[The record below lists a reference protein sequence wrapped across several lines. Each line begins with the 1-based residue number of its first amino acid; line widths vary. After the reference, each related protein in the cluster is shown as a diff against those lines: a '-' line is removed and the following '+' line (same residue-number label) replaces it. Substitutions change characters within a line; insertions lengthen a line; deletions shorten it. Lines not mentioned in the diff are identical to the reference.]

1 MRLILEQ
8 IRTGGDRNFAYL
20 VGDRDAGAAAIVD
33 PSFDPAAVVERA
45 AAQGL
50 TVSYVVNTHGH
61 ADHTN
66 GNRRACGL
74 TGAPLAAFAQNA
86 GRRLDDGDVLEI
98 GSLRLRALHT
108 PGHADDHLVLIE
120 PDERFALTGDLLFV
134 GKVGGTAGRAA
145 ARTEWESLRR
155 LLDAAGDDVTVWPGH
170 DYGCR
175 PASTIGMERRTNP
188 FLRCADFDAFLD
200 LKERWP
206 AFKAR
211 HGLR

>member
-20 VGDRDAGAAAIVD
+20 VGDREAGVAAVVD

-45 AAQGL
+45 TAQGL
-50 TVSYVVNTHGH
+50 TVRSVVNTHGH
-61 ADHTN
+61 GDHTN
-66 GNRRACGL
+66 GNDEARRL
-74 TGAPLAAFAQNA
+74 TGAPLVAFGSNA
-86 GRRLDDGDVLEI
+86 DQRLDDGGVLDV
-98 GSLRLRALHT
+98 GALRLRALYT
-108 PGHADDHLVLIE
+108 PGHADDHLVLFE

-134 GKVGGTAGRAA
+134 GKVGGTSGREA
-145 ARTEWESLRR
+145 ARTEWDSLHR
-155 LLDAAGDDVTVWPGH
+155 LLDAAGDDVMVWPGH

-188 FLRCADFDAFLD
+188 FLGCGDFEAFFD
-200 LKERWP
+200 LKERW
-206 AFKAR
+206 ASFKSE

>member
-8 IRTGGDRNFAYL
+8 MRTGGDRNFAYL
-20 VGDRDAGAAAIVD
+20 IGDREAGVAAIVD

-45 AAQGL
+45 TVQGL
-50 TVSYVVNTHGH
+50 TVRYVVNTHGH
-61 ADHTN
+61 GDHTN
-66 GNRRACGL
+66 GNDEARGL
-74 TGAPLAAFAQNA
+74 TGAPLVAFAGDA
-86 GRRLDDGDVLEI
+86 GHRLGDGDVLDV
-98 GSLRLRALHT
+98 GALHLRALHT
-108 PGHADDHLVLIE
+108 PGHADDHLVLFE

-134 GKVGGTAGRAA
+134 GKVGGTSGRED
-145 ARTEWESLRR
+145 ARIEWDSLQR

-188 FLRCADFDAFLD
+188 FLGCEDFEAFFD
-200 LKERWP
+200 LKQRW
-206 AFKAR
+206 ASFKAE

>member
-8 IRTGGDRNFAYL
+8 IRTGGDRNLAYL
-20 VGDRDAGAAAIVD
+20 VGDREAGVAAIVD

-45 AAQGL
+45 TAQGL
-50 TVSYVVNTHGH
+50 RVGHVVNTHGH
-61 ADHTN
+61 GDHTN
-66 GNRRACGL
+66 GNDEARRL
-74 TGAPLAAFAQNA
+74 TGAPLVAFAGDA
-86 GRRLDDGDVLEI
+86 DHRLGDGDVLEV
-98 GSLRLRALHT
+98 GALHLRALHT
-108 PGHADDHLVLIE
+108 PGHADDHLVLFE

-145 ARTEWESLRR
+145 ARTEWDSLHR
-155 LLDAAGDDVTVWPGH
+155 LLETAGDDVTVWPGH

-188 FLRCADFDAFLD
+188 FLACADFEAFFD

-206 AFKAR
+206 AFKVE